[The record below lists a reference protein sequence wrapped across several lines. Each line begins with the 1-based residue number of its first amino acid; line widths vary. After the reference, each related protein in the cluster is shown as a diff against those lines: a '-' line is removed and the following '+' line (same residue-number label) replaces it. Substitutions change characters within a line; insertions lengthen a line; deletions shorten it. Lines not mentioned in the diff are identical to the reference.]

1 MSPLSTHPEHV
12 ASCHPPHTSEPSCP
26 TECPKPPHPPLHDP
40 RPLSRRDRNHPSLSH
55 PLARAA
61 EIFRSAVQHKQKGD
75 HDEALRLYHLAFPL
89 DHHID
94 RGYLKR
100 LQFVS
105 VLAQEIT
112 RRL

>member
-12 ASCHPPHTSEPSCP
+12 ASYLP
-26 TECPKPPHPPLHDP
+26 TPHPPLHDP
-40 RPLSRRDRNHPSLSH
+40 RPLSRRDMSYTSLRH

-61 EIFRSAVQHKQKGD
+61 EICCSAPQHKSD
-75 HDEALRLYHLAFPL
+75 HDEALRLYHLVFLL

-94 RGYLKR
+94 HGYLKR
-100 LQFVS
+100 LQLVS

-112 RRL
+112 GRL